1 MRVLHVGKFFP
12 PFSGGIENF
21 MWDLLAA
28 CAARKVDQMAV
39 VHHHRPGAV
48 TLREQVRTGRNG
60 PVEIVRVRS
69 FGQVL
74 YAPVAPGFG
83 RAMEEAARAFR
94 PDLVH
99 VHMPNLSAFWLLR
112 SRSLRNVPWIV
123 HWHADVAADT
133 MSPGLALAYR
143 AYGPLEQ
150 ALLKRAARV
159 IVTSPPYLDS
169 SKALAP
175 WREKCVVIPLGLD
188 ARRLEATDHR
198 SGAMG
203 DPAFPGRDGVG
214 GGLGLLFVGR
224 LSAYKGLDTLISAVH
239 AVPEVQLVI
248 AGEGEERP
256 TLAALVRRLDLQ
268 SRVSLPGHVSDG
280 RKMQLLRDADL
291 LCLPSINRHEAFGL
305 VLVEAMGCGTPVMA
319 TRVPGSGMQ
328 WVVEEEKTGFLVEPR
343 DAPAIARLFERLGAD
358 RRLLAN
364 AGIAARETFAHRFDI
379 RPVADAV
386 AGLYES
392 VLTAESPGVEAG

>member
-1 MRVLHVGKFFP
+1 
-12 PFSGGIENF
+12 
-21 MWDLLAA
+21 
-28 CAARKVDQMAV
+28 
-39 VHHHRPGAV
+39 
-48 TLREQVRTGRNG
+48 
-60 PVEIVRVRS
+60 
-69 FGQVL
+69 
-74 YAPVAPGFG
+74 
-83 RAMEEAARAFR
+83 MEAAARAFR

-112 SRSLRNVPWIV
+112 SRELAHVPWVV

-150 ALLKRAARV
+150 SLLKRAARV

-169 SKALAP
+169 SKALEP

-188 ARRLEATDHR
+188 ARRLEVGEDSS
-198 SGAMG
+198 SGTVER
-203 DPAFPGRDGVG
+203 AFPVRDNADAK
-214 GGLGLLFVGR
+214 LRLLFVGR
-224 LSAYKGLDTLISAVH
+224 LSAYKGLDTLISALR

-248 AGEGEERP
+248 AGDGEERQ
-256 TLAALVRRLDLQ
+256 TVAALVRRLDLQ
-268 SRVSLPGHVSDG
+268 SRVSLAGQVSDV
-280 RKMQLLRDADL
+280 RKMQLIRDADL

-305 VLVEAMGCGTPVMA
+305 VLVEAMGCGTPVVA

-328 WVVEEEKTGFLVEPR
+328 WVVEEGRTGWLVEPR
-343 DAPAIARLFERLGAD
+343 DAQAIARLFERLGAN

-364 AGIAARETFAHRFDI
+364 AGTAARETFAHRFDI

-386 AGLYES
+386 AGLYET
-392 VLTAESPGVEAG
+392 VLTAESASNEAG